1 VTGGSRKVLD
11 LLRRSPREPSID
23 FSPIGDIRSLAGAL
37 AHARGDKRAGLP
49 PPRNCSQVAR
59 RLRGWASDQVGGRL

>member
-23 FSPIGDIRSLAGAL
+23 FSPIGDIRSLVGASPTHE
-37 AHARGDKRAGLP
+37 ATSARAF
-49 PPRNCSQVAR
+49 R
-59 RLRGWASDQVGGRL
+59 RRGTALKLREGSVGEHLIRSAAD